1 MRIRIPNGT
10 TWSDT
15 LPLEHVEGE
24 GKGQHLIV
32 QVIMKLICIQ
42 IESFVISV
50 SACRN
55 TTNSNITE
63 PIRELQNMRNVCNRW
78 KGSGN
83 MHQSQNMERVVFMQS

>member
-24 GKGQHLIV
+24 GKGQHRIV
-32 QVIMKLICIQ
+32 QVIMKLIYTQ
-42 IESFVISV
+42 IERFLMPV

-55 TTNSNITE
+55 TKNTNTTE
-63 PIRELQNMRNVCNRW
+63 PIRELKNMGNACNRC
-78 KGSGN
+78 KDSEN
-83 MHQSQNMERVVFMQS
+83 MQPFQSVERVVFIQS